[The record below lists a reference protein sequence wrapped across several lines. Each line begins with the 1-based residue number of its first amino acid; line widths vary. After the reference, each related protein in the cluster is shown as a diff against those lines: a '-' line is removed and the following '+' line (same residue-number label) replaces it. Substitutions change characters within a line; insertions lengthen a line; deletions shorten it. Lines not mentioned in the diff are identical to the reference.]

1 VENYI
6 RGFRGRGLWIKKRKT
21 LAIVFTKKV
30 QLLWFVLSVP
40 PMSKSHNLPKTSE
53 AVPFT
58 SEQIHAFRLRR
69 HHLIDQSAKDLV
81 TICRDVCGV
90 QAQIMSA
97 AQLQLWARNHA
108 ITPEMVNDAL
118 WKTRSLVKTSL
129 MRQTLHLVPADEF
142 PLYIAAHRSARA
154 KAVLSIMAR
163 CKITRDE
170 ADALSA
176 LILEELK
183 AGPAP
188 RAAITSAVRPKVSR
202 RLRVWMDKVWSIV
215 RLPVIEGLVCY
226 GPGEGNQAT
235 FIRTEHWLPAQS
247 KVNEAKIDAVQAQR
261 ELFRKYLR
269 AYGPATLQ
277 DFAHW
282 SLISMAEVRA
292 LRPLVDSEITE
303 HNALLLL
310 REDMKT
316 LQSAAPEI
324 NSVHLLPYFDVYLLA
339 HRFKEHFLK
348 PQFYKRVYRNQGWI
362 SPVVLINGEI
372 AGVWNY
378 KLSRKA
384 LEVEI
389 ELFARVG
396 SRIRKQVK
404 DRATELADTFQCPLA
419 FSLKN

>member
-1 VENYI
+1 M
-6 RGFRGRGLWIKKRKT
+6 
-21 LAIVFTKKV
+21 KKV
-30 QLLWFVLSVP
+30 RSTTKA
-40 PMSKSHNLPKTSE
+40 SND
-53 AVPFT
+53 VPF
-58 SEQIHAFRLRR
+58 SAEQIHAFRLRR
-69 HHLIDQSAKDLV
+69 HHLLDQSAKDLV

-108 ITPEMVNDAL
+108 ITPAAVNDAL
-118 WKTRSLVKTSL
+118 WKSRSLVKTSL
-129 MRQTLHLVPADEF
+129 MRQTLHLIPANDF
-142 PLYIAAHRSARA
+142 PLYIAAHKNARA

-188 RAAITSAVRPKVSR
+188 RAAITAAVRPKVSK

-215 RLPVIEGLVCY
+215 RLPVIEGQVCY

-235 FIRTEHWLPAQS
+235 FIRTEHWLPAQP
-247 KVNEAKIDAVQAQR
+247 KVDAVQAQK

-269 AYGPATLQ
+269 AYGPATLH

-282 SLISMAEVRA
+282 SLISMPEVRT
-292 LRPLVDSEITE
+292 LRPLMDADVVEYDGV
-303 HNALLLL
+303 LVL
-310 REDMKT
+310 REDVKA
-316 LQSAAPEI
+316 LQSASFTQ

-339 HRFKEHFLK
+339 HRIKEHFLK
-348 PQFYKRVYRNQGWI
+348 AEFYKRVYRNQGWI

-372 AGVWNY
+372 AGVWTY

-384 LEVEI
+384 AEIEVE
-389 ELFARVG
+389 LFRRVG
-396 SRIRKQVK
+396 PRMRTQIK
-404 DRATELADTFQCPLA
+404 DRAGELADLFQCPLV
-419 FSLKN
+419 FSFKD

>member
-1 VENYI
+1 M
-6 RGFRGRGLWIKKRKT
+6 KKSRST
-21 LAIVFTKKV
+21 T
-30 QLLWFVLSVP
+30 
-40 PMSKSHNLPKTSE
+40 KTSHD
-53 AVPFT
+53 VLFS

-69 HHLIDQSAKDLV
+69 HHLLDRSAKDLV

-108 ITPEMVNDAL
+108 ITPTVVNDAL

-142 PLYIAAHRSARA
+142 PLYIAAHKNARA

-163 CKITRDE
+163 CKITREE
-170 ADALSA
+170 ADALTA

-188 RAAITSAVRPKVSR
+188 RAAITAAVRPKVSK

-247 KVNEAKIDAVQAQR
+247 RVDEAKLDALQAQK

-292 LRPLVDSEITE
+292 LRPLLDSELAE
-303 HNALLLL
+303 HDGLLLL
-310 REDMKT
+310 REDMKI
-316 LQSAAPEI
+316 LQSTSRET

-348 PQFYKRVYRNQGWI
+348 PQFYKRVFRNQGWI

-372 AGVWNY
+372 AGVWSY
-378 KLSRKA
+378 KVSRKT

-389 ELFARVG
+389 ELFARVS
-396 SRIRKQVK
+396 SRTRKQIK
-404 DRATELADTFQCPLA
+404 DRAGELADLFQSPLV
-419 FSLKN
+419 FSFKD

>member
-1 VENYI
+1 M
-6 RGFRGRGLWIKKRKT
+6 KKTRST
-21 LAIVFTKKV
+21 TKV
-30 QLLWFVLSVP
+30 S
-40 PMSKSHNLPKTSE
+40 ND
-53 AVPFT
+53 VPF
-58 SEQIHAFRLRR
+58 SAEQIHAFRLGR
-69 HHLIDQSAKDLV
+69 HHLLDQTAKDIV

-97 AQLQLWARNHA
+97 AQLQLWARNHT
-108 ITPEMVNDAL
+108 ITPAMVNDAL

-170 ADALSA
+170 ADGLSA
-176 LILEELK
+176 MILEELK
-183 AGPAP
+183 PGPAP
-188 RAAITSAVRPKVSR
+188 RAAITAAVRPKVSK

-215 RLPVIEGLVCY
+215 RLPVIEGHVCY

-235 FIRTEHWLPAQS
+235 FIRTEHWLPAQP
-247 KVNEAKIDAVQAQR
+247 KVDEVQAQK

-269 AYGPATLQ
+269 AYGPATLH

-292 LRPLVDSEITE
+292 LRPLMDLEIAE
-303 HNALLLL
+303 YDGVLVL
-310 REDMKT
+310 REDVKA
-316 LQSAAPEI
+316 LQAASFSQS
-324 NSVHLLPYFDVYLLA
+324 SVHLLPYFDVYLLA
-339 HRFKEHFLK
+339 HRLKEHFLK
-348 PQFYKRVYRNQGWI
+348 AEFYKRVYRNQGWI

-372 AGVWNY
+372 AGIWSY

-384 LEVEI
+384 LEIAV
-389 ELFARVG
+389 ELFARVD
-396 SRIRKQVK
+396 SRSRKQIK
-404 DRATELADTFQCPLA
+404 DRAAELADLFQCTLA
-419 FSLKN
+419 FSVKN

>member
-1 VENYI
+1 M
-6 RGFRGRGLWIKKRKT
+6 KRSHSS
-21 LAIVFTKKV
+21 TKA
-30 QLLWFVLSVP
+30 
-40 PMSKSHNLPKTSE
+40 SE
-53 AVPFT
+53 EIPFS

-69 HHLIDQSAKDLV
+69 HHLLDRSAKDLV

-108 ITPEMVNDAL
+108 ITPAAVNNAL

-142 PLYIAAHRSARA
+142 PLYIAAHKNARA

-163 CKITRDE
+163 CKITREE
-170 ADALSA
+170 ADALTA

-183 AGPAP
+183 NGPSP
-188 RAAITSAVRPKVSR
+188 RAAITAAVRPKVSR

-235 FIRTEHWLPAQS
+235 FIRTEHWLPVQS
-247 KVNEAKIDAVQAQR
+247 RVDAVKFDAMQAQQ

-292 LRPLVDSEITE
+292 LRPLLDSEIAE
-303 HNALLLL
+303 HNGLLLL
-310 REDMKT
+310 REDMKI
-316 LQSAAPEI
+316 LQATSPEM

-362 SPVVLINGEI
+362 SPVLLINGEI
-372 AGVWNY
+372 AGVWSH

-384 LEVEI
+384 IEIEV

-396 SRIRKQVK
+396 PRTRKQIM
-404 DRATELADTFQCPLA
+404 DRAAELADLFQSPLA
-419 FSLKN
+419 FSFKS

>member
-1 VENYI
+1 M
-6 RGFRGRGLWIKKRKT
+6 KKTRST
-21 LAIVFTKKV
+21 TKV
-30 QLLWFVLSVP
+30 S
-40 PMSKSHNLPKTSE
+40 ND
-53 AVPFT
+53 VPF
-58 SEQIHAFRLRR
+58 SAEQIHAFRLRR
-69 HHLIDQSAKDLV
+69 HHLLDQSAKDLV

-108 ITPEMVNDAL
+108 ITPAVVNDAL

-142 PLYIAAHRSARA
+142 PLYIAAHKNARA

-188 RAAITSAVRPKVSR
+188 RAAITAAVRPKVSK

-215 RLPVIEGLVCY
+215 RLPVIEGHVCY

-235 FIRTEHWLPAQS
+235 FIRTEHWLPAQP
-247 KVNEAKIDAVQAQR
+247 KVDEVQAQK

-269 AYGPATLQ
+269 AYGPATLK

-282 SLISMAEVRA
+282 SLISMAEVKA
-292 LRPLVDSEITE
+292 LRPLVDAEV
-303 HNALLLL
+303 ADYDGVLVL
-310 REDMKT
+310 REDVKA
-316 LQSAAPEI
+316 LQSDSFSQS
-324 NSVHLLPYFDVYLLA
+324 SVHLLPYFDVYLLA

-348 PQFYKRVYRNQGWI
+348 AQFYKRVYRNQGWI
-362 SPVVLINGEI
+362 SPVVLIDGQI
-372 AGVWNY
+372 AGVWSY

-384 LEVEI
+384 LEIEI
-389 ELFARVG
+389 ELFARVD
-396 SRIRKQVK
+396 SRIRKQIK
-404 DRATELADTFQCPLA
+404 DRAAELADLFQCPLA
-419 FSLKN
+419 FSVKN

>member
-1 VENYI
+1 M
-6 RGFRGRGLWIKKRKT
+6 K
-21 LAIVFTKKV
+21 
-30 QLLWFVLSVP
+30 
-40 PMSKSHNLPKTSE
+40 KSHSTSKISNDLPFS
-53 AVPFT
+53 F
-58 SEQIHAFRLRR
+58 EQIHVFRLLR
-69 HHLIDQSAKDLV
+69 HHLLDTSGKDLV

-108 ITPEMVNDAL
+108 ITPAQVNDAL
-118 WKTRSLVKTSL
+118 WKTRTLVKTSL

-183 AGPAP
+183 DGPAP
-188 RAAITSAVRPKVSR
+188 RAAITAAVRPKVSK

-215 RLPVIEGLVCY
+215 RLPVIEGQVCY

-247 KVNEAKIDAVQAQR
+247 RIDEAKIDAVQAQK

-269 AYGPATLQ
+269 AYGPATVK

-292 LRPLVDSEITE
+292 LRPLLDSEIVE
-303 HNALLLL
+303 HNGLLLL
-310 REDMKT
+310 RQDMKT
-316 LQSAAPEI
+316 LQATSPEL

-362 SPVVLINGEI
+362 SPVVLINGQI
-372 AGVWNY
+372 AGVWSY

-384 LEVEI
+384 VEIEI
-389 ELFARVG
+389 ELFARVDP
-396 SRIRKQVK
+396 RTRMQIKN
-404 DRATELADTFQCPLA
+404 RARELAELFQSHLL
-419 FSLKN
+419 FSFKN

>member
-1 VENYI
+1 MNKD
-6 RGFRGRGLWIKKRKT
+6 RRSTKLFD
-21 LAIVFTKKV
+21 AI
-30 QLLWFVLSVP
+30 
-40 PMSKSHNLPKTSE
+40 
-53 AVPFT
+53 PFT
-58 SEQIHAFRLRR
+58 AEQIHAFRLRR
-69 HHLIDQSAKDLV
+69 HHLLDQSAKDLI

-108 ITPEMVNDAL
+108 ITPATVNDAL

-142 PLYIAAHRSARA
+142 PLYIAAHKGARA

-183 AGPAP
+183 NGPVP
-188 RAAITSAVRPKVSR
+188 RAAITAAVRPKVSK

-226 GPGEGNQAT
+226 GPGEGNRAT
-235 FIRTEHWLPAQS
+235 FIRTEQWLPAQP
-247 KVNEAKIDAVQAQR
+247 KIDTVQAQK

-269 AYGPATLQ
+269 SYGPATLN

-292 LRPLVDSEITE
+292 LRPLIDSEIVE
-303 HNALLLL
+303 HNGLLLL
-310 REDMKT
+310 REDLKI
-316 LQSAAPEI
+316 LQSASLEL

-372 AGVWNY
+372 AGVWSY
-378 KLSRKA
+378 KASRKI
-384 LEVEI
+384 LEIEI
-389 ELFARVG
+389 ELFARVD
-396 SRIRKQVK
+396 SRTRMQIK
-404 DRATELADTFQCPLA
+404 DRAEELAGLFQCSLL
-419 FSLKN
+419 FSFKN

>member
-1 VENYI
+1 MFPWPGLVDSGKENTSYSVY
-6 RGFRGRGLWIKKRKT
+6 KKGSAT
-21 LAIVFTKKV
+21 LVSTPTIASMKDNRSATKI
-30 QLLWFVLSVP
+30 S
-40 PMSKSHNLPKTSE
+40 ND
-53 AVPFT
+53 VPFS

-69 HHLIDQSAKDLV
+69 HHLLDRSAKDLV

-142 PLYIAAHRSARA
+142 PLYIAAHKNARA

-163 CKITRDE
+163 CKVTREE

-188 RAAITSAVRPKVSR
+188 RAAITAAVRPKVSK
-202 RLRVWMDKVWSIV
+202 RLRVWMDKVWSII

-247 KVNEAKIDAVQAQR
+247 RVDEAKVDPVQAQK

-269 AYGPATLQ
+269 AYGPATLH

-282 SLISMAEVRA
+282 SLISMAEVKA
-292 LRPLVDSEITE
+292 LRPLVDSEVVE
-303 HNALLLL
+303 YDGLLVL

-316 LQSAAPEI
+316 LQATSPETD
-324 NSVHLLPYFDVYLLA
+324 SVHLLPYFDVYLLA

-372 AGVWNY
+372 AGVWSY
-378 KLSRKA
+378 KLSPKA
-384 LEVEI
+384 AKIEVD
-389 ELFARVG
+389 LFAQVG
-396 SRIRKQVK
+396 SRVHKQIK
-404 DRATELADTFQCPLA
+404 DRAAELAKLFRSPLV
-419 FSLKN
+419 FSFKD

>member
-1 VENYI
+1 VST
-6 RGFRGRGLWIKKRKT
+6 RK
-21 LAIVFTKKV
+21 AHN
-30 QLLWFVLSVP
+30 VL
-40 PMSKSHNLPKTSE
+40 KTSE
-53 AVPFT
+53 AVPFS

-69 HHLIDQSAKDLV
+69 HHLLDQSPKDLV

-108 ITPEMVNDAL
+108 ITPTAVNDAL

-142 PLYIAAHRSARA
+142 PLYIAAHKSARA

-163 CKITRDE
+163 CKITRGE

-188 RAAITSAVRPKVSR
+188 RAAITAAVRPKVSK

-215 RLPVIEGLVCY
+215 RLPVIEGQVCY

-235 FIRTEHWLPAQS
+235 FIRTEHWLPAQP
-247 KVNEAKIDAVQAQR
+247 KVEAVQAQK

-269 AYGPATLQ
+269 AYGPATLH

-282 SLISMAEVRA
+282 SLISMTEVRA
-292 LRPLVDSEITE
+292 LRPLLDSEIAE
-303 HNALLLL
+303 HNGLLLL

-316 LQSAAPEI
+316 LQATSPEM

-372 AGVWNY
+372 AGVWSY
-378 KLSRKA
+378 KVSRKA
-384 LEVEI
+384 LEIEV

-396 SRIRKQVK
+396 PGTPKQIK
-404 DRATELADTFQCPLA
+404 DRAAELADLFQCPLL
-419 FSLKN
+419 FSFKH

>member
-1 VENYI
+1 M
-6 RGFRGRGLWIKKRKT
+6 KKVRKT
-21 LAIVFTKKV
+21 TKI
-30 QLLWFVLSVP
+30 
-40 PMSKSHNLPKTSE
+40 SHD
-53 AVPFT
+53 APFT
-58 SEQIHAFRLRR
+58 AEQIHAFRLRR
-69 HHLIDQSAKDLV
+69 HHLLDRSAKDLV

-108 ITPEMVNDAL
+108 ITPAAVNDAL

-142 PLYIAAHRSARA
+142 SLYIAAHKRARA

-188 RAAITSAVRPKVSR
+188 RAAITAAVRPRVSK

-235 FIRTEHWLPAQS
+235 FIRTDHWLPGQP
-247 KVNEAKIDAVQAQR
+247 KINAMQAQK
-261 ELFRKYLR
+261 ELLCKYLR
-269 AYGPATLQ
+269 AYGPATLH

-282 SLISMAEVRA
+282 SLISMAEVKA
-292 LRPLVDSEITE
+292 LRPLVDAEVAE
-303 HNALLLL
+303 YDGLLLL
-310 REDMKT
+310 RKDIKS
-316 LQSAAPEI
+316 LQDASHEL

-372 AGVWNY
+372 AGVWSY

-384 LEVEI
+384 LEIEV
-389 ELFARVG
+389 ELFARVD
-396 SRIRKQVK
+396 SRTRKQIK
-404 DRATELADTFQCPLA
+404 DRAAELADLFQCPLA
-419 FSLKN
+419 FSVKN

>member
-1 VENYI
+1 MKK
-6 RGFRGRGLWIKKRKT
+6 FRST
-21 LAIVFTKKV
+21 TKV
-30 QLLWFVLSVP
+30 S
-40 PMSKSHNLPKTSE
+40 ND
-53 AVPFT
+53 VPF
-58 SEQIHAFRLRR
+58 SAEQIHAFRLRR
-69 HHLIDQSAKDLV
+69 HHLLDQSAKDLV

-108 ITPEMVNDAL
+108 ITPAMVNDAL

-188 RAAITSAVRPKVSR
+188 RAAITAAVRPKVSK

-215 RLPVIEGLVCY
+215 RLPVIEGQVCY

-235 FIRTEHWLPAQS
+235 FIRTEHWLPAQP
-247 KVNEAKIDAVQAQR
+247 KVDEVQAQK

-269 AYGPATLQ
+269 AYGPATLH

-282 SLISMAEVRA
+282 SLISMPEVRT
-292 LRPLVDSEITE
+292 LRPLMDSEVVE
-303 HNALLLL
+303 YDGVLVL
-310 REDMKT
+310 REDVKT
-316 LQSAAPEI
+316 LQSASPKAD
-324 NSVHLLPYFDVYLLA
+324 SVHLLPYFDVYLLA

-348 PQFYKRVYRNQGWI
+348 AQFCKRVYRNQGWI

-372 AGVWNY
+372 AGVWSY

-384 LEVEI
+384 LEIET
-389 ELFARVG
+389 ELFARVD
-396 SRIRKQVK
+396 SRTRKQIK
-404 DRATELADTFQCPLA
+404 ERAAELADLFQCPLA
-419 FSLKN
+419 FSVKN

>member
-1 VENYI
+1 M
-6 RGFRGRGLWIKKRKT
+6 KKTRST
-21 LAIVFTKKV
+21 TKV
-30 QLLWFVLSVP
+30 S
-40 PMSKSHNLPKTSE
+40 ND
-53 AVPFT
+53 VPF
-58 SEQIHAFRLRR
+58 SAEQIHAFRLRR
-69 HHLIDQSAKDLV
+69 HHLLDQSAKDLV

-108 ITPEMVNDAL
+108 ITPAVVNDAL

-142 PLYIAAHRSARA
+142 PLYIAAHKNARA

-163 CKITRDE
+163 CKITREE

-188 RAAITSAVRPKVSR
+188 RAAITAAVRPKVSK

-215 RLPVIEGLVCY
+215 RLPVIEGHVCY

-235 FIRTEHWLPAQS
+235 FIRTEHWLPAQP
-247 KVNEAKIDAVQAQR
+247 KVDEVQAQK

-269 AYGPATLQ
+269 AYGPATLK

-282 SLISMAEVRA
+282 SLISMAEVKA
-292 LRPLVDSEITE
+292 LRPLVDAEV
-303 HNALLLL
+303 ADYDGVLVL
-310 REDMKT
+310 REDVKA
-316 LQSAAPEI
+316 LQSDSFSQSSVSFSQS
-324 NSVHLLPYFDVYLLA
+324 SVHLLPYFDVYLLA

-348 PQFYKRVYRNQGWI
+348 AQFYKRVYRNQGWI
-362 SPVVLINGEI
+362 SPVVLIDGQI
-372 AGVWNY
+372 AGVWSY

-384 LEVEI
+384 LEIEI
-389 ELFARVG
+389 ELFARVD
-396 SRIRKQVK
+396 SRIRKQIK
-404 DRATELADTFQCPLA
+404 DRAAELADLFQCPLA
-419 FSLKN
+419 FSVKN

>member
-1 VENYI
+1 M
-6 RGFRGRGLWIKKRKT
+6 KKTRST
-21 LAIVFTKKV
+21 TKV
-30 QLLWFVLSVP
+30 S
-40 PMSKSHNLPKTSE
+40 ND
-53 AVPFT
+53 VPF
-58 SEQIHAFRLRR
+58 SAEQIHAFRLRR
-69 HHLIDQSAKDLV
+69 HHLLDQSAKDLV

-108 ITPEMVNDAL
+108 ITPAVVNDAL

-142 PLYIAAHRSARA
+142 PLYIAAHKNARA

-188 RAAITSAVRPKVSR
+188 RAAITAAVRPKVSK

-215 RLPVIEGLVCY
+215 RLPVIEGHVCY

-235 FIRTEHWLPAQS
+235 FIRTEHWLPAQP
-247 KVNEAKIDAVQAQR
+247 KVDEVQAQK

-269 AYGPATLQ
+269 AYGPATLK

-282 SLISMAEVRA
+282 SLISMAEVKA
-292 LRPLVDSEITE
+292 LRPLVDAEV
-303 HNALLLL
+303 ADYDGVLVL
-310 REDMKT
+310 REDVKA
-316 LQSAAPEI
+316 LQSDSFSQSSVSFSQS
-324 NSVHLLPYFDVYLLA
+324 SVHLLPYFDVYLLA

-348 PQFYKRVYRNQGWI
+348 AQFYKRVYRNQGWI
-362 SPVVLINGEI
+362 SPVVLIDGQI
-372 AGVWNY
+372 AGVWSY

-384 LEVEI
+384 LEIEI
-389 ELFARVG
+389 ELFARVD
-396 SRIRKQVK
+396 SRIRKQIK
-404 DRATELADTFQCPLA
+404 DRAAELADLFQCPLA
-419 FSLKN
+419 FSVKN

>member
-1 VENYI
+1 MRTE
-6 RGFRGRGLWIKKRKT
+6 LSPSMKKSRSSTKT
-21 LAIVFTKKV
+21 PSDI
-30 QLLWFVLSVP
+30 
-40 PMSKSHNLPKTSE
+40 
-53 AVPFT
+53 PFS

-69 HHLIDQSAKDLV
+69 HHLLDQSPKDLV

-108 ITPEMVNDAL
+108 ITPAAVNDAL

-142 PLYIAAHRSARA
+142 PLYIAAHKSARA

-183 AGPAP
+183 DGPAP
-188 RAAITSAVRPKVSR
+188 RAAITAAVRPKVSK

-215 RLPVIEGLVCY
+215 RLPVIEGQVCY

-235 FIRTEHWLPAQS
+235 FIRTEHWLPAQP
-247 KVNEAKIDAVQAQR
+247 KVDAVQAQI

-269 AYGPATLQ
+269 AYGPATLH

-292 LRPLVDSEITE
+292 LRPLLDSEIAE
-303 HNALLLL
+303 HSGLLLL

-316 LQSAAPEI
+316 LQSASPELD
-324 NSVHLLPYFDVYLLA
+324 SVHLLPYFDVYLLA

-372 AGVWNY
+372 AGVWSY
-378 KLSRKA
+378 KVSRKTI
-384 LEVEI
+384 EIEI
-389 ELFARVG
+389 ELFAQVG
-396 SRIRKQVK
+396 SRTRRQIK
-404 DRATELADTFQCPLA
+404 DRAGELADLFQSPLVFTF
-419 FSLKN
+419 KD

>member
-1 VENYI
+1 
-6 RGFRGRGLWIKKRKT
+6 
-21 LAIVFTKKV
+21 
-30 QLLWFVLSVP
+30 
-40 PMSKSHNLPKTSE
+40 
-53 AVPFT
+53 
-58 SEQIHAFRLRR
+58 
-69 HHLIDQSAKDLV
+69 
-81 TICRDVCGV
+81 
-90 QAQIMSA
+90 MSA

-108 ITPEMVNDAL
+108 ITPATVNDAL

-142 PLYIAAHRSARA
+142 PLYIAAHKSARA

-170 ADALSA
+170 ADDLSA

-188 RAAITSAVRPKVSR
+188 RAAITAAVRPKVSK

-247 KVNEAKIDAVQAQR
+247 RVDETKIDAVQAQK

-269 AYGPATLQ
+269 AYGPATLH

-282 SLISMAEVRA
+282 SLISMAEVKA
-292 LRPLVDSEITE
+292 LRPLMDAEVTE
-303 HNALLLL
+303 HNGLMLL
-310 REDMKT
+310 REDMKA
-316 LQSAAPEI
+316 LQAASPVLD
-324 NSVHLLPYFDVYLLA
+324 SVHLLPYFDVYLLA

-372 AGVWNY
+372 AGVWSY
-378 KLSRKA
+378 KLSRKTLA
-384 LEVEI
+384 IET
-389 ELFARVG
+389 ELFARID
-396 SRIRKQVK
+396 SRTRNQIK
-404 DRATELADTFQCPLA
+404 DRAGELADLFQSPLA
-419 FSLKN
+419 FSFKD

>member
-1 VENYI
+1 M
-6 RGFRGRGLWIKKRKT
+6 KKSRST
-21 LAIVFTKKV
+21 TKV
-30 QLLWFVLSVP
+30 
-40 PMSKSHNLPKTSE
+40 SHD
-53 AVPFT
+53 VPFS

-69 HHLIDQSAKDLV
+69 HHLLDQSAKDLV

-142 PLYIAAHRSARA
+142 PLYIAAHKNARA

-163 CKITRDE
+163 CKITREE
-170 ADALSA
+170 ADALSS

-188 RAAITSAVRPKVSR
+188 RAAITAAVRPKVSK

-247 KVNEAKIDAVQAQR
+247 RVDAVKFDEVQAQK

-269 AYGPATLQ
+269 TYGPATLH

-292 LRPLVDSEITE
+292 LRPLLDSEIAE
-303 HNALLLL
+303 HNGLLLL
-310 REDMKT
+310 REDMRI
-316 LQSAAPEI
+316 LQATSPEL

-348 PQFYKRVYRNQGWI
+348 PRFYKRVYRNQGWI

-378 KLSRKA
+378 KLARKT
-384 LEVEI
+384 LEIEI

-396 SRIRKQVK
+396 SRTRRQIKE
-404 DRATELADTFQCPLA
+404 RAAELADLFQFPLA

>member
-1 VENYI
+1 M
-6 RGFRGRGLWIKKRKT
+6 RK
-21 LAIVFTKKV
+21 AHN
-30 QLLWFVLSVP
+30 VLNS
-40 PMSKSHNLPKTSE
+40 SE

-58 SEQIHAFRLRR
+58 PEQIHAFRLRR
-69 HHLIDQSAKDLV
+69 HHLLDQSAKGLV

-108 ITPEMVNDAL
+108 ITPAAVNDAL

-142 PLYIAAHRSARA
+142 PLYIAAHKSARA

-188 RAAITSAVRPKVSR
+188 RAAITAAVRPKVSK

-235 FIRTEHWLPAQS
+235 FIRTEHWLPAQP
-247 KVNEAKIDAVQAQR
+247 KVDEVQAQK

-269 AYGPATLQ
+269 AYGPATLR

-282 SLISMAEVRA
+282 SLISMAEVKT
-292 LRPLVDSEITE
+292 LRPLMDAEVVDYDGV
-303 HNALLLL
+303 LVL
-310 REDMKT
+310 REDVRT
-316 LQSAAPEI
+316 LQSAFFTRS
-324 NSVHLLPYFDVYLLA
+324 SVHLLPYFDVYLLA

-362 SPVVLINGEI
+362 SPAVLINGEI
-372 AGVWNY
+372 AGVWSY
-378 KLSRKA
+378 KMSPKA
-384 LEVEI
+384 LQIEV
-389 ELFARVG
+389 ELFARVD
-396 SRIRKQVK
+396 SRARKQIK
-404 DRATELADTFQCPLA
+404 ERAAELAELFQCPLA
-419 FSLKN
+419 FSFKN

>member
-1 VENYI
+1 M
-6 RGFRGRGLWIKKRKT
+6 RK
-21 LAIVFTKKV
+21 A
-30 QLLWFVLSVP
+30 
-40 PMSKSHNLPKTSE
+40 HNVPKTSE
-53 AVPFT
+53 AVPFS

-69 HHLIDQSAKDLV
+69 HHLLDQSAKDLV

-90 QAQIMSA
+90 QAQILSA

-142 PLYIAAHRSARA
+142 PLYIAAHKNARA

-183 AGPAP
+183 NGPAP
-188 RAAITSAVRPKVSR
+188 RAAITAAVRPKVSK
-202 RLRVWMDKVWSIV
+202 RLRVWMDRVWSIV
-215 RLPVIEGLVCY
+215 RLPVIEGQVCY

-235 FIRTEHWLPAQS
+235 FIRTEHWLPAQP
-247 KVNEAKIDAVQAQR
+247 KVDEVQAQK

-292 LRPLVDSEITE
+292 LRPLLDSEIAE
-303 HNALLLL
+303 HNGLLLL
-310 REDMKT
+310 REDMKI
-316 LQSAAPEI
+316 LQATSPEM

-339 HRFKEHFLK
+339 HRVKEHFLK

-372 AGVWNY
+372 AGVLSY

-384 LEVEI
+384 AEIEI

-396 SRIRKQVK
+396 PRTRRQIK
-404 DRATELADTFQCPLA
+404 DRAAELADLYRSPLV
-419 FSLKN
+419 FSFKD

>member
-1 VENYI
+1 M
-6 RGFRGRGLWIKKRKT
+6 KKSRT
-21 LAIVFTKKV
+21 ST
-30 QLLWFVLSVP
+30 
-40 PMSKSHNLPKTSE
+40 KTSND
-53 AVPFT
+53 VPFS

-69 HHLIDQSAKDLV
+69 HHLLDQSAKDLV

-108 ITPEMVNDAL
+108 ITPEMVDDAL

-142 PLYIAAHRSARA
+142 PLYIAAHKRARA

-183 AGPAP
+183 EGPAP
-188 RAAITSAVRPKVSR
+188 RAAITAAVRPKVSK

-226 GPGEGNQAT
+226 GPGEGNRAT
-235 FIRTEHWLPAQS
+235 FIRTEQWLTAQP
-247 KVNEAKIDAVQAQR
+247 KIDAVQAQK

-269 AYGPATLQ
+269 AYGPATLN

-292 LRPLVDSEITE
+292 LRPLVDADVAEYDG
-303 HNALLLL
+303 LLLL
-310 REDMKT
+310 REDLKI
-316 LQSAAPEI
+316 LQSASLEM

-339 HRFKEHFLK
+339 HRFKDHFLK

-372 AGVWNY
+372 AGVWSY
-378 KLSRKA
+378 KPSRKI
-384 LEVEI
+384 LEIEI
-389 ELFARVG
+389 ELFARVD
-396 SRIRKQVK
+396 SRTRMQIK
-404 DRATELADTFQCPLA
+404 DRAGELADLFRCSLL
-419 FSLKN
+419 FSFKS